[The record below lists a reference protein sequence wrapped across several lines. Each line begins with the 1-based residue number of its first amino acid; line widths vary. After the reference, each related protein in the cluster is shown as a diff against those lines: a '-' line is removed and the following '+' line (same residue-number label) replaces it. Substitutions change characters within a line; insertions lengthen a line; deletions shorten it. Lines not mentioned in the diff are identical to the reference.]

1 MDFNEIIF
9 LKSLDDD
16 WNNCSINL
24 IPFARS
30 VKSAAFVD
38 GGKLKAL
45 SVSMHIELE
54 RGSRELSELLE
65 KFCNRYN
72 VPSTKS
78 TSEKFKAVTDKLK
91 EFTDVVMVDRM
102 STNPEYSKLCD
113 KPRRST
119 WGEFDGTYRPIFNLI
134 NSAKSVLRACDSS
147 IAFVNSMYKVDTV
160 KDTRYDETTS
170 QKALGNLKNVTD
182 GWSGYCENFNYDEI
196 EKYAADNKIDMGT
209 PEYNKLIVKRLR
221 AFKQDTISTLNKYFG
236 KNSRFADLNI
246 MDAIL

>member
-1 MDFNEIIF
+1 MEFNEIIF

-16 WNNCSINL
+16 WNSCSVNL
-24 IPFARS
+24 CPFARS

-45 SVSMHIELE
+45 SVNMHIELE
-54 RGSRELSELLE
+54 RGSRELSELLD

-72 VPSTKS
+72 VSSSKS
-78 TSEKFKAVTDKLK
+78 TSEKFKAITDKLK
-91 EFTDVVMVDRM
+91 EFTDTLMVDRL
-102 STNPEYSKLCD
+102 SSSPEFSKLCD
-113 KPRRST
+113 KPRRSNF
-119 WGEFDGTYRPIFNLI
+119 GEYDGTYRPIFNLI
-134 NSAKSVLRACDSS
+134 ISAKSVIRACDSS
-147 IAFVNSMYKVDTV
+147 IAFVNSMYKIDTV

-170 QKALGNLKNVTD
+170 QKALENLKTIN
-182 GWSGYCENFNYDEI
+182 SGYLMCTNGFDYDEI

-209 PEYNKLIVKRLR
+209 PEYNKLIVKRIR